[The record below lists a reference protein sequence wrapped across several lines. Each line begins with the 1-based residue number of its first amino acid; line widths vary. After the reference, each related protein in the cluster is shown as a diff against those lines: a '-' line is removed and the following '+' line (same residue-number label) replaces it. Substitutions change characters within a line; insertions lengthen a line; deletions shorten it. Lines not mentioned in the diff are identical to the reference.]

1 MLSTCLH
8 SHIKTE
14 QLKLQLSDLTGLPF
28 DYELLILVCFI
39 TVFGLIV
46 DPTSHVIASPEKTA
60 ASSSIKET
68 IDQVVSDTLNGMMDD
83 TINNLLGN
91 TSQNLIANDNTSN
104 TAFQNKLPSSVDI
117 AQITS
122 NTTQAQGTEH
132 TEPKNS
138 INNDGTNQNT
148 KSRATNEVFV
158 NQQNESAKLNRSD
171 IGQAITQIPHNSSVG
186 DSNNSNSE
194 SVKNQTS
201 SNHVKPTNFI
211 DDLIYKVRQLFFK

>member
-1 MLSTCLH
+1 
-8 SHIKTE
+8 
-14 QLKLQLSDLTGLPF
+14 LTGLPF

-46 DPTSHVIASPEKTA
+46 DPTSHVIATPEKTT

-68 IDQVVSDTLNGMMDD
+68 IDQVVSDTLNGMMQD
-83 TINNLLGN
+83 TINELLEN
-91 TSQNLIANDNTSN
+91 TSQNPMANDNTSN
-104 TAFQNKLPSSVDI
+104 TGFQNKLPSSVDI

-122 NTTQAQGTEH
+122 NTTPAQETEH
-132 TEPKNS
+132 IEPNNS
-138 INNDGTNQNT
+138 INNDGTDQNM
-148 KSRATNEVFV
+148 KSHATNEVFV
-158 NQQNESAKLNRSD
+158 NQQNESAKLNRAD
-171 IGQAITQIPHNSSVG
+171 IGQATTQIPHNSSVV

-194 SVKNQTS
+194 SVVNQTS